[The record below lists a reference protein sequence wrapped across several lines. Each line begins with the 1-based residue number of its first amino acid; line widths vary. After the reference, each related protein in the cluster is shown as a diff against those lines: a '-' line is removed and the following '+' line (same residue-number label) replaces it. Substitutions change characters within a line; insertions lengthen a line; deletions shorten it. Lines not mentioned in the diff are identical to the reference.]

1 MRKNFLLPLII
12 LLSACGHHQASEEH
26 DHANEGHN
34 HDAETAAAHGAEGE
48 IVLHSEVAAQFGVEI
63 DTVGRGDFSTALR
76 ASGLGITANVS
87 APTAGIVRIAP
98 GIELGKDLS
107 RGSVVATIDASGM
120 SGGDANAAARAAL
133 EAAKTEYERMES
145 LYADRLA
152 TIGERNAALAA
163 YNQAKAAYSPS
174 ASAGR
179 ATSPIAGTLTSL
191 DVRQGQYVDAGQV
204 IATVA
209 SGGEQT
215 LRIDLPQ
222 RYNAMASSLT
232 DAVIAMPYD
241 NQTIRLSEV
250 GGRRLSKAPV
260 AATGA
265 AAAFVPVYFSAGNAR
280 GLVAG
285 TTFTA
290 YLLGSPRAGVVSVPA
305 TAISEQQGN
314 YFVYEQL
321 DGECYAKRRV
331 EIGATDGRRVE
342 ILSGIVPGTPIVGK
356 GVTTVRLAETGSNI
370 PEGHSHNH

>member
-1 MRKNFLLPLII
+1 M
-12 LLSACGHHQASEEH
+12 
-26 DHANEGHN
+26 
-34 HDAETAAAHGAEGE
+34 
-48 IVLHSEVAAQFGVEI
+48 
-63 DTVGRGDFSTALR
+63 
-76 ASGLGITANVS
+76 
-87 APTAGIVRIAP
+87 
-98 GIELGKDLS
+98 
-107 RGSVVATIDASGM
+107 VATIDASGM

-280 GLVAG
+280 GLVA
-285 TTFTA
+285 A
-290 YLLGSPRAGVVSVPA
+290 PLSPPICSVRPA
-305 TAISEQQGN
+305 QG
-314 YFVYEQL
+314 L
-321 DGECYAKRRV
+321 
-331 EIGATDGRRVE
+331 
-342 ILSGIVPGTPIVGK
+342 
-356 GVTTVRLAETGSNI
+356 
-370 PEGHSHNH
+370 

>member
-76 ASGLGITANVS
+76 ASGLGITAVVS